1 MAVNPATGI
10 DPAVD
15 RFMLYRMSTSQI
27 INMNA
32 AWPRTDGGPLVGAN
46 PDMRYF
52 KRVAS
57 ARPEVDHRYTV
68 TTTWT
73 IYEVDPLPDA
83 SLPAGEY
90 RESHEPVKLS
100 NDELKAQIETEFQ
113 RQVALQFPSSQN
125 PALLLQAAD
134 VIVRKQSG
142 ATLTEAQQAVLDAIT
157 PIGDALTQLVARRDA
172 LIASVD
178 SNEDYD
184 ITEGWLVS

>member
-1 MAVNPATGI
+1 MSTNPTTGI
-10 DPAVD
+10 NPLGD
-15 RFMLYRMSTSQI
+15 RFMLYRMSTAQI
-27 INMNA
+27 VNMNA

-46 PDMRYF
+46 PDLRYF
-52 KRVAS
+52 KRVTS
-57 ARPEVDHRYTV
+57 QRPDVDHRYTV
-68 TTTWT
+68 TTEWT
-73 IYEVDPLPDA
+73 IHQIEPLPNE

-134 VIVRKQSG
+134 VIVRRQSG
-142 ATLTEAQQAVLDAIT
+142 ATLTDAQQAVLDAIT

-172 LIASVD
+172 LLASVD
-178 SNEDYD
+178 ANEDYD
-184 ITEGWLVS
+184 ITQGWLVS

>member
-1 MAVNPATGI
+1 MAVNPTTGI
-10 DPAVD
+10 NPLVD

-27 INMNA
+27 VNMNT

-46 PDMRYF
+46 PDLRYF
-52 KRVAS
+52 KRVTAT
-57 ARPEVDHRYTV
+57 RPDVDHRYTV
-68 TTTWT
+68 TTEWT
-73 IYEVDPLPDA
+73 IHQIDPLPDA

-113 RQVALQFPSSQN
+113 RQVAMQFPSSQN

-142 ATLTEAQQAVLDAIT
+142 ATLTDAQQAVLDAIT

-172 LIASVD
+172 LLAAVD
-178 SNEDYD
+178 DNEDYD

>member
-1 MAVNPATGI
+1 MSTNPTTGI
-10 DPAVD
+10 NPLVD
-15 RFMLYRMSTSQI
+15 RFMLYRMSTQQI
-27 INMNA
+27 INMNV
-32 AWPRTDGGPLVGAN
+32 AWPVNGGGPFIGAN
-46 PDMRYF
+46 PDLRYF
-52 KRVAS
+52 KRVTS
-57 ARPEVDHRYTV
+57 PRPDVDHRYTV
-68 TTTWT
+68 TTEWT
-73 IYEVDPLPDA
+73 IHQISPLPNE

-100 NDELKAQIETEFQ
+100 NEELKIQIENEFQ

-172 LIASVD
+172 LFAAVD
-178 SNEDYD
+178 ANQDYD